1 MRTRHTRRRTI
12 SVVGLAAFLACAPAW
27 AQQPESVPSED
38 IDLAGTTRIES
49 DRDNNFGPP
58 IVIEAIEVV
67 GNTTT
72 AQRIIIRALPF
83 AVGDAMHAGDARLRA
98 ARVKVLALGFFRS
111 VEPIRLRRGSKRGR
125 VIATVEVSERGTVIL
140 NRMWFGRSQQT
151 PWWVGLDATERN
163 LLGTGLAVGGGFVIA
178 EKGQAQGSRT
188 QRALELRVA
197 DSSILGSQ
205 IGIFGSLHRVRASEP
220 YRVSGAPSD
229 ARPTGFRAFDYSRLG
244 GRLGLGVALSP
255 LSRLTIGTRYE
266 HVDTDLPELPTR
278 DFPDGSV
285 SAIDLFLGSGISS
298 IVTASVGFDRDT
310 RSDPVLSYDGH
321 RVQLHGELGTGL
333 LGSSYDFGV
342 LLAKYERWWSL
353 RSPQHVVSLHL
364 TAGLLTGHAPR
375 FDRFHAGDL
384 NRLVTPRVLGL
395 VVSTY
400 PARDVFNTGANEV
413 TYGTVGGVAE
423 VQYAYRLFRRSR
435 FIYGGDL
442 FVGLGLWG
450 LTSAEVRSQPAT
462 KAFPLDILVDV
473 GLRLD
478 TEVGIFELS
487 FANGLGRIPF

>member
-1 MRTRHTRRRTI
+1 MRTRRGTI
-12 SVVGLAAFLACAPAW
+12 GVVGLAALLVCAPAW
-27 AQQPESVPSED
+27 AQQPETIPSED
-38 IDLAGTTRIES
+38 LDLAGATRIES
-49 DRDNNFGPP
+49 GRDNNFGPP
-58 IVIEAIEVV
+58 IIIEAIEVI
-67 GNTTT
+67 GNTAT

-111 VEPIRLRRGSKRGR
+111 VEPIRLRRGSRRGL

-140 NRMWFGRSQQT
+140 NRMWFGRSRQT

-163 LLGTGLAVGGGFVIA
+163 LLGTGLAIGGGFVIA
-178 EKGQAQGSRT
+178 EKGHAQGSRT

-197 DSSILGSQ
+197 DNSVLGSN

-229 ARPTGFRAFDYSRLG
+229 ARPTGFRAFDYNRLG

-255 LSRLTIGTRYE
+255 LSQLTVGTRYE
-266 HVDTDLPELPTR
+266 RVDTALPELPTR
-278 DFPDGSV
+278 DFPDGTMR
-285 SAIDLFLGSGISS
+285 AIELFLNNGVSTI
-298 IVTASVGFDRDT
+298 TTMSVGFDLDT
-310 RSDPVLSYDGH
+310 RSDPVLSYDGY

-333 LGSSYDFGV
+333 WGSSYDFGV
-342 LLAKYERWWSL
+342 FLAKYERWWSL

-364 TAGLLTGHAPR
+364 TAGLLSGDAPR

-384 NRLVTPRVLGL
+384 NRLVTPRALGL
-395 VVSTY
+395 VVSTH

-413 TYGTVGGVAE
+413 TYGTAGGVAE
-423 VQYAYRLFRRSR
+423 VQYVYRLFRRSR
-435 FIYGGDL
+435 LIYGGDL

-450 LTSAEVRSQPAT
+450 LTSADARERPAT

-487 FANGLGRIPF
+487 FANGLGRVPF